1 MSHPLLAKSPSFPLV
16 QLEAPGPHLT
26 FLPTPQQKGNVA
38 SNFPVHYC
46 GVFRERPFAHWQSE
60 DQTAHMYQQLKSPA
74 PAQMLP
80 GDPALGPH
88 PSAEDHASTTSRD
101 QAAGNLLRRHLLA
114 LCPHRALFHLQWAAK
129 PLPHRNPCHSQV
141 SWSAHFVLQ
150 QLRYFQLLLFRE
162 FCRCFLFFPL
172 FFSL

>member
-1 MSHPLLAKSPSFPLV
+1 MPHPSLAKSPSFPLI

-26 FLPTPQQKGNVA
+26 FLPTPQQKGSVA

-46 GVFRERPFAHWQSE
+46 GVFREHPFAHWQSE
-60 DQTAHMYQQLKSPA
+60 DQTAHMYQQLKSPT

-88 PSAEDHASTTSRD
+88 PSAEDHGRD
-101 QAAGNLLRRHLLA
+101 QAASNLLRRHFLA

-129 PLPHRNPCHSQV
+129 PPSPQEPMPLTGQLVCLLCPLATEV
-141 SWSAHFVLQ
+141 FSA
-150 QLRYFQLLLFRE
+150 
-162 FCRCFLFFPL
+162 
-172 FFSL
+172 SLV